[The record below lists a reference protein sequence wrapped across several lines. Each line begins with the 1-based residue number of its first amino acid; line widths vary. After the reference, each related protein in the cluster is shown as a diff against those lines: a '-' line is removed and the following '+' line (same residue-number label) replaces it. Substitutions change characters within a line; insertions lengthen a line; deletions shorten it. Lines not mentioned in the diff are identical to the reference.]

1 MNILFVCTGN
11 TCRSPMAAYIM
22 DKIAVENDLDVLIES
37 AGIFAE
43 PEQKA
48 SENAVL
54 AMRDMGIDISE
65 HRTQP
70 VTEELLKRAD
80 LILTMTEGQ
89 KMMIAQYAKD
99 KVYTLLE
106 YSGLKGDIS
115 DPYGG
120 DLEEY
125 KETAQEIY
133 DALVDVAEKLPVK
146 EKHDND

>member
-22 DKIAVENDLDVLIES
+22 DKVAVENDLDVLIES

-43 PEQKA
+43 PGQPA
-48 SENAVL
+48 SENAVK
-54 AMRDMGIDISE
+54 AMADMGIDISE

-70 VTEELLKRAD
+70 VTEELLKKSD
-80 LILTMTEGQ
+80 LVLTMTEGQ
-89 KMMIAQYAKD
+89 KRIIEPTAGD
-99 KVYTLLE
+99 KVYTLKE
-106 YSGLKGDIS
+106 YGGGSGDIS

-133 DALVDVAEKLPVK
+133 DAIVDIAEKLPIK
-146 EKHDND
+146 EQ